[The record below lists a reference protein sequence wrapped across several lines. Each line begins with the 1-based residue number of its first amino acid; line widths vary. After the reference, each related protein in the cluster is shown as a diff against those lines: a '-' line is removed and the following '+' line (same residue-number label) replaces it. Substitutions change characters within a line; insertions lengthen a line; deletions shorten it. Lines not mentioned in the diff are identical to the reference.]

1 MSGASASKLA
11 AAHFCGSALRS
22 AADISCL
29 LMPSPDLEV
38 NYAESGFTHSDLHIN
53 YQDKH

>member
-1 MSGASASKLA
+1 MSGALASELA

-29 LMPSPDLEV
+29 LMPSPDLGV
-38 NYAESGFTHSDLHIN
+38 DYAESGFTHSDLHIN